1 MARGEQP
8 NSRKNIEKY
17 KLQKGLPTK
26 AQRETQKK
34 GSEAGNEAQ
43 AITRSLNEDLRE
55 RCTPER
61 IAKINDRILSMAEHG
76 NLRAYEL
83 IRDGLGEK
91 PQSRIQISGQ
101 QEDIAKMDEILRQM
115 GMTDEQPDTIA

>member
-1 MARGEQP
+1 MARGDNP
-8 NSRKNIEKY
+8 KSRANLIVNSERTPKERRK
-17 KLQKGLPTK
+17 QASK
-26 AQRETQKK
+26 AGKAS
-34 GSEAGNEAQ
+34 GEARAVFKS
-43 AITRSLNEDLRE
+43 INEDLRE

-61 IAKINDRILSMAEHG
+61 IAKINDRLLSMAEHG

-91 PQSRIQISGQ
+91 PQNKVQISGQ

-115 GMTDEQPDTIA
+115 GMTDEQPDIISEI